1 MSMSWICLE
10 YVLNM
15 SWICLEYRLNIAW
28 ISPEYLLNG
37 WIFRSTYKS
46 NNFWTPAYFKTI
58 FKQQVDIHFVY
69 IRLKFHANP
78 LKNEL
83 DTSNR
88 SERPFRA
95 VYISY
100 SHKNESIFVEY
111 LLNALLFFNSF
122 FMRPRH
128 TSILHGLWV
137 SCKYNKKMTSY
148 RQSNK
153 VYMRK

>member
-1 MSMSWICLE
+1 MYIFISFCRICLCLE

-15 SWICLEYRLNIAW
+15 SWISPGYRLDIAW

-46 NNFWTPAYFKTI
+46 NNFWTPAYFDTI
-58 FKQQVDIHFVY
+58 FEQHVDVHFAY
-69 IRLKFHANP
+69 TRFKFHANP

-95 VYISY
+95 VYFLWECEKKVPTTWKKGP
-100 SHKNESIFVEY
+100 KNMPKTFDFRDFARFCGRCGV
-111 LLNALLFFNSF
+111 ARLF
-122 FMRPRH
+122 
-128 TSILHGLWV
+128 
-137 SCKYNKKMTSY
+137 
-148 RQSNK
+148 
-153 VYMRK
+153 